1 MTLLQLES
9 WCALSPSLLPS
20 MELSSLLQDLHLLS
34 SSEKDPACA
43 APPPVAK
50 LLSQLQEKLTGPS
63 SDSEKVSLI
72 GRVEVLFQKADWLV
86 RAASSGGDGV
96 ELRSAVKS
104 LVSALIGCAALPD
117 CDDDCASLPSSAYQG
132 VPSRA
137 SAVCSALT
145 ALLGTLGRGS
155 HRHVLLPDVAPD
167 VCVFAVTHFQV
178 SVTRL
183 MHNQRPGREIS
194 SVVPKPAVISC
205 AGPAVDQ
212 LVVQRSCEEPA
223 GGAAQGGGLE
233 RLGPPAD
240 G

>member
-1 MTLLQLES
+1 
-9 WCALSPSLLPS
+9 
-20 MELSSLLQDLHLLS
+20 MELSSLLRDLDLLS
-34 SSEKDPACA
+34 SSEKDPAGA
-43 APPPVAK
+43 APPPVGK

-63 SDSEKVSLI
+63 SDSEKVCLI
-72 GRVEVLFQKADWLV
+72 GQVEVLFQKADADWLV
-86 RAASSGGDGV
+86 RAAASGGDGA

-117 CDDDCASLPSSAYQG
+117 CEDDCASLPSSAYQG

-155 HRHVLLPDVAPD
+155 RRHVLLPLVAPD

-178 SVTRL
+178 SVKRR
-183 MHNQRPGREIS
+183 MHNQRPGREIP
-194 SVVPKPAVISC
+194 SVVLKPSGISC

-223 GGAAQGGGLE
+223 GGAAEGGGLE